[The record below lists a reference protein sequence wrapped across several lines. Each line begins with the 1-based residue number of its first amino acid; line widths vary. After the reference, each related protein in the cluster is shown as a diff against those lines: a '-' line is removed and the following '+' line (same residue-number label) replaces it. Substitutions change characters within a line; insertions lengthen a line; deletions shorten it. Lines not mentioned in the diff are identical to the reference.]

1 METYEPPIGAIV
13 HETLVDFV
21 VQPVPRE
28 VTLVQYDDTLPILKV
43 NLYSNGEKFYLRDS
57 DAVSLHIGKVD
68 HTFAILGILGASED
82 RSEVY
87 FSISKEVTPIPS
99 KILGVVELGRDG
111 ALAFSSAIPFIIEKN
126 PIQNDWAESQIDI
139 TGLQELVEQASEAA
153 AAAQVEILDLT
164 II

>member
-43 NLYSNGEKFYLRDS
+43 NLYSNGEKFSLSDS
-57 DAVSLHIGKVD
+57 DLVSLRIGKVD
-68 HTFAILGILGASED
+68 HTFVILGILGTSED
-82 RSEVY
+82 KSVVY
-87 FSISKEVTPIPS
+87 FSISYQVTTIPS
-99 KILGVVELGRDG
+99 KILGVIELERGG
-111 ALAFSSAIPFIIEKN
+111 TTAASSAIPFIIEKN